1 MALLA
6 IFRNVRYL
14 SLALVTATLALFL
27 IAIFSQTRLLA
38 GIIPDGEI
46 ALSEKAY
53 IIFAIPYG
61 LFVDMTPNSLL
72 TIVIAVLFG
81 VSTAGI
87 VYYFRLYRATAVSAV
102 SAFST
107 GGVASG
113 IIALG
118 CASCGSLIVGFL
130 ASFFSASSL
139 LIFIPYQ
146 SLVFG
151 ALGIAM
157 LCLSLYVLNKKLA
170 SV

>member
-6 IFRNVRYL
+6 IFRGGRYL
-14 SLALVTATLALFL
+14 ALALAASAVAFMG
-27 IAIFSQTRLLA
+27 IAVFSQARLLA

-46 ALSEKAY
+46 ALAKKVE

-61 LFVDMTPNSLL
+61 MLTDMTANSLMTL
-72 TIVIAVLFG
+72 AITVLFG
-81 VSTAGI
+81 VSVAGI
-87 VYYFRLYRATAVSAV
+87 VYYFQLYRATAVSAM
-102 SAFST
+102 SAFSA

-118 CASCGSLIVGFL
+118 CAACGSLVFGFL

-146 SLVFG
+146 SIVFG
-151 ALGIAM
+151 TLSIMMLGV
-157 LCLSLYVLNKKLA
+157 SLYLLNKKLA

>member
-1 MALLA
+1 MSLLA
-6 IFRNVRYL
+6 IFKNVRYL
-14 SLALVTATLALFL
+14 SLALATATLAFFL
-27 IAIFSQTRLLA
+27 IAVFSQARLLA
-38 GIIPDGEI
+38 GIVPDGTI

-53 IIFAIPYG
+53 IIFSIPYG
-61 LFVDMTPNSLL
+61 LFLDMTPNSLL
-72 TIVIAVLFG
+72 TVVIAVLFG

-87 VYYFRLYRATAVSAV
+87 VYYFRLYKATAVSAV
-102 SAFST
+102 SAFSA

-146 SLVFG
+146 SIVFG
-151 ALGIAM
+151 ALATVM
-157 LCLSLYVLNKKLA
+157 LCLSLYILNKKLA